1 MRLALTAVVF
11 LLSTVALAGEAT
23 SVAKTRDGALRVDIL
38 PPAVDQELNGCG
50 CAFFP
55 AGAKPGDDRAITG
68 WTEGGE
74 RKAPLQINGTTERLA
89 LTSERDHRKDSR
101 DRPPRVGAKTRFSL
115 ASDRTRVVLSC
126 KVSQTC
132 WEDPRCEVI
141 KYSCSADI
149 RAKGRKL
156 KVRAVGECGC

>member
-1 MRLALTAVVF
+1 MRLALTATIF
-11 LLSTVALAGEAT
+11 FLSTVALAGEGT
-23 SVAKTRDGALRVDIL
+23 SIARTRDGALRVELL
-38 PPAVDQELNGCG
+38 PPAIDQELNGCG

-74 RKAPLQINGTTERLA
+74 GKAPLQINGTTERLA
-89 LTSERDHRKDSR
+89 LTSERDHREDSR
-101 DRPPRVGAKTRFSL
+101 DGPPRVGDKMSFSL
-115 ASDRTRVVLSC
+115 ANDRTRVVLSC

-132 WEDPRCEVI
+132 WGEPRCEVI
-141 KYSCSADI
+141 QYSCSADI

-156 KVRAVGECGC
+156 LVPAAGECGC